1 MRINVRET
9 YNTGAGGTTPVLDA
23 VLRFVAALRRAGVGV
38 SMVESLDAAEALRH
52 VDLAEKEDVHTVLA
66 ATLVKKPEDYAVF
79 DRLFEVAFLP
89 STPVHEALAGDDH
102 RHLLADADLQS
113 ALLVALERGDRD
125 ALRALAALAVTEF
138 GGMEERTSNS
148 EHYFLYRVQ
157 RRLDLSAMLQRALR
171 VPPGDDTRSAL
182 ERRLD
187 TVEQRRRMEEFRR
200 MLSTEVRRRLAEEAH
215 EDRVAGARRDVPP
228 DPADI
233 AFVEASRTELAAMRD
248 AIRPLARRLA
258 ARLATRRRSA
268 RRGRLDVRRTIRR
281 CLSYG
286 GVPIDLALRRPK
298 AHRPDL
304 LVLCDVSGSVAE
316 FARFLLTLLHALHQE
331 LPRIRSF
338 AFVDGVDEVT
348 ALLEESPGVLDAH
361 HLVARTEVVGEYGHS
376 DYGVVLDRFLDRF
389 GDALL
394 PTTTVV
400 VAGDART
407 NYREPNAAA
416 LKALRSR
423 VRRLYWFNPEPQAEW
438 DTTDSVMS
446 EYTPWCDEVFEVG
459 NLRQLEGCIYR
470 IS

>member
-1 MRINVRET
+1 MRIDVRQT
-9 YNTGAGGTTPVLDA
+9 YNSGEDGTTPVLDA

-38 SMVESLDAAEALRH
+38 SMVELLDAAEALRH
-52 VDLAEKEDVHTVLA
+52 VELAEKEDVRTALA
-66 ATLVKKPEDYAVF
+66 ATLVKQPEDYAVF

-89 STPVHEALAGDDH
+89 SPQAREALAPDDH
-102 RHLLADADLQS
+102 HHLLAEADLQS
-113 ALLVALERGDRD
+113 ALLAAVERGDRD
-125 ALRALAALAVTEF
+125 ALRALAALAVAEF
-138 GGMEERTSNS
+138 GGMEERPSDS

-157 RRLDLSAMLQRALR
+157 RRLDLSALLQRALR

-182 ERRLD
+182 QRRLD
-187 TVEQRRRMEEFRR
+187 TEEQRRRVEEFRR
-200 MLSTEVRRRLAEEAH
+200 MLAAEVRRRLAGEPGP
-215 EDRVAGARRDVPP
+215 DRERRRDIAA

-248 AIRPLARRLA
+248 AVRPLARRLA
-258 ARLATRRRSA
+258 ARMAKRRRSA

-316 FARFLLTLLHALHQE
+316 FARFLLTLLHAVHQE

-348 ALLEESPGVLDAH
+348 ALLEESPGVLNAH

-376 DYGVVLDRFLDRF
+376 DYGVVFERFLEQF

-416 LKALRSR
+416 LKTVRSR
-423 VRRLYWFNPEPQAEW
+423 VRRLYWFNPEPEADW

-446 EYTPWCDEVFEVG
+446 EYAPWCDAVFEVG
-459 NLRQLEGCIYR
+459 NLRHLEACIYR